1 MNNEVLRR
9 KMFNTVLRDRNQ
21 PAGILASSSELAGA
35 VQRRAAGGLQDRR
48 KIAGQQFNRLS
59 RGLPEGT
66 EKPESYLQV
75 LARIKNLPY
84 QQQVAELKKAG
95 FAATVGPDIPAGI
108 AAAARPEER
117 IAALGDTLQEAAES
131 IRPGADRPITDAIQ
145 GGIESIKYAT
155 GLDYAVGEEGGLGSI
170 PTTVTEEQK
179 LKQMADAEAT
189 AAMDES
195 VAAQQAGARG
205 VTPQNVI
212 LGEYGSVPETPAPT
226 VAETV
231 SETAVSGGD
240 TQTRAAPR
248 PATPAAQPVDLDP
261 ENTLANFNTQLDGA
275 TTSSEVANIKAPK
288 IKAEDFVG
296 KPEEVGESWTK
307 FIDKSF
313 QPSDRVT
320 FSDMEAKA
328 KELMDFDPEA
338 GDKER
343 KSAFFMNL
351 MKAGLAIA
359 AGESDNLVTNLA
371 KGLGVGL
378 EGYGKDLN
386 RISADEKAQRKE
398 YRATVMKMVDD
409 ENDYRVAMD
418 GLKSQMQLGLAR
430 LAQADEN
437 AARGRNLQRE
447 TAALGAATTEAQM
460 GLQADV
466 ANARND
472 LAAAAN
478 ALQFKTL
485 ELNHFKALTD
495 LGYKEAAL
503 TEQQRSN
510 LANEAI
516 NKYKAELT
524 AMPKEQLQVMA
535 MGKDYILLNDDGSFK
550 GFTEQGETLYK
561 NLITASTRTKSSI
574 TDLMQTAN
582 GHAINGNILG
592 VALSTEPT
600 LAQSQALVWESTFND
615 PYSKALED
623 GNTELAQQVLSDF
636 ASSIGGQVQG
646 GQQAPQQISTDDH
659 IAANAAAKKAGE
671 STYTIGTETFA
682 VQ

>member
-48 KIAGQQFNRLS
+48 KIAGQQFMRQFA
-59 RGLPEGT
+59 GMPEGSR
-66 EKPESYLQV
+66 KPESYLQV
-75 LARIKNLPY
+75 LNRIKGLPY
-84 QQQVAELKKAG
+84 NQQVEELTKAG
-95 FAATVGPDIPAGI
+95 YGATIGPDAPDFLSQTG
-108 AAAARPEER
+108 AAAKQR
-117 IAALGDTLQEAAES
+117 IGADIEQTKQTLGKVLA
-131 IRPGADRPITDAIQ
+131 PGADKPVLDAIQ
-145 GGIESIKYAT
+145 SGIQSIKYAT
-155 GLDYAVGEEGGLGSI
+155 GLDYPVGEEGGLGSI

-212 LGEYGSVPETPAPT
+212 LGEYGSVPEAPAPT

-231 SETAVSGGD
+231 SETAVSGEG
-240 TQTRAAPR
+240 TQTRTTPR
-248 PATPAAQPVDLDP
+248 PATSAAQPVDLDP

-275 TTSSEVANIKAPK
+275 KTSSEVANIKAPK

-320 FSDMEAKA
+320 FSDMEEKA

-351 MKAGLAIA
+351 MKAGLAVA

-447 TAALGAATTEAQM
+447 TAELGAATTEAQM
-460 GLQADV
+460 ELQADV

-472 LAAAAN
+472 VAAAAN
-478 ALQFKTL
+478 ALQFSTL
-485 ELNHFKALTD
+485 QLAHLKAVTD
-495 LGYKEAAL
+495 LGYKEATL

-510 LANEAI
+510 TANEAI
-516 NKYKAELT
+516 NMYKAELSSL
-524 AMPKEQLQVMA
+524 PKEHLQVMA
-535 MGKDYILLNDDGSFK
+535 LGKDYILLNEDGSFK

-561 NLITASTRTKSSI
+561 NLITASTKTKASV

-592 VALSTEPT
+592 VPLSTEPT

-636 ASSIGGQVQG
+636 ASSISGQAQPA
-646 GQQAPQQISTDDH
+646 Q
-659 IAANAAAKKAGE
+659 
-671 STYTIGTETFA
+671 ETATGFK
-682 VQ
+682 VKR

>member
-48 KIAGQQFNRLS
+48 KIAGQQFMRQFA
-59 RGLPEGT
+59 GMPEGSR
-66 EKPESYLQV
+66 KPESYLQV
-75 LARIKNLPY
+75 LNRIKGLPY
-84 QQQVAELKKAG
+84 NQQVEELTKAG
-95 FAATVGPDIPAGI
+95 YGATIGPDAPDFLSQTG
-108 AAAARPEER
+108 AAAKQR
-117 IAALGDTLQEAAES
+117 IGADIEQTKQTLGKVLA
-131 IRPGADRPITDAIQ
+131 PGADKPVLDAIQ
-145 GGIESIKYAT
+145 SGIQSIKYAT
-155 GLDYAVGEEGGLGSI
+155 GLDYPVGEEGGLGSI

-212 LGEYGSVPETPAPT
+212 LGEYGSVPEAPAPT

-231 SETAVSGGD
+231 SETAVSGEG
-240 TQTRAAPR
+240 TQTRTTPR
-248 PATPAAQPVDLDP
+248 PATSAAQPVDLDP

-275 TTSSEVANIKAPK
+275 KTSSEVANIKAPK

-320 FSDMEAKA
+320 FSDMEEKA

-351 MKAGLAIA
+351 MKAGLAVA

-398 YRATVMKMVDD
+398 YRATVMKMVK
-409 ENDYRVAMD
+409 YR
-418 GLKSQMQLGLAR
+418 
-430 LAQADEN
+430 
-437 AARGRNLQRE
+437 
-447 TAALGAATTEAQM
+447 
-460 GLQADV
+460 
-466 ANARND
+466 
-472 LAAAAN
+472 
-478 ALQFKTL
+478 
-485 ELNHFKALTD
+485 
-495 LGYKEAAL
+495 
-503 TEQQRSN
+503 
-510 LANEAI
+510 
-516 NKYKAELT
+516 
-524 AMPKEQLQVMA
+524 
-535 MGKDYILLNDDGSFK
+535 
-550 GFTEQGETLYK
+550 
-561 NLITASTRTKSSI
+561 
-574 TDLMQTAN
+574 
-582 GHAINGNILG
+582 
-592 VALSTEPT
+592 
-600 LAQSQALVWESTFND
+600 ES
-615 PYSKALED
+615 
-623 GNTELAQQVLSDF
+623 
-636 ASSIGGQVQG
+636 
-646 GQQAPQQISTDDH
+646 
-659 IAANAAAKKAGE
+659 
-671 STYTIGTETFA
+671 
-682 VQ
+682 